1 MSKFRKLAAVPLKMP
16 KLDFSAAGL
25 AKLFEQDQ
33 TEDVFNQANIKQN
46 LSFLAS
52 LLAGWTD
59 RYSPSAFYHALET
72 DKNRGYNPTKDPKD
86 ATKHSQGAYEEISP
100 ELLKLV
106 EDFKKNPPKNL
117 KDLVSGQPISDLK
130 NISVPES
137 SNRYQSMRDKL
148 NPSNNNS
155 TNANL
160 QSRFTKTS
168 DKNNADQLKNVIP
181 KWTIED
187 VLSAMK
193 KVAAKEDYSVAERQ
207 MEMTNILSQY
217 EKEIAPLSQYLEKN
231 GIQPK

>member
-1 MSKFRKLAAVPLKMP
+1 MSKFRKVAAVPIKMP
-16 KLDFSAAGL
+16 KLDLSAAGL
-25 AKLFEQDQ
+25 AKLFQGNE
-33 TEDVFNQANIKQN
+33 TEDIFNQANIKQN

-72 DKNRGYNPTKDPKD
+72 DKNRGYND
-86 ATKHSQGAYEEISP
+86 TKHSQGAYEEISP

-117 KDLVSGQPISDLK
+117 KDLVSGQPISNLE

-137 SNRYQSMRDKL
+137 SNRYKSMRDKL
-148 NPSNNNS
+148 NPSTNNS
-155 TNANL
+155 ANANS
-160 QSRFTKTS
+160 QSRFIKTS
-168 DKNNADQLKNVIP
+168 DKNNADELKNVMP
-181 KWTIED
+181 KWSIQD
-187 VLSAMK
+187 VLSAME

-231 GIQPK
+231 GIQYK

>member
-1 MSKFRKLAAVPLKMP
+1 MSKFRKVAAVPIKP
-16 KLDFSAAGL
+16 KLDLSAAGL
-25 AKLFEQDQ
+25 AKLFQGNE
-33 TEDVFNQANIKQN
+33 TEDIFNQSNIKQN

-72 DKNRGYNPTKDPKD
+72 DKNRGYND
-86 ATKHSQGAYEEISP
+86 TKHSQGAYEEISP

-117 KDLVSGQPISDLK
+117 KDLVSGQPISNLE

-137 SNRYQSMRDKL
+137 SNRYKSMRERL
-148 NPSNNNS
+148 NPSTNNS
-155 TNANL
+155 ANANS
-160 QSRFTKTS
+160 QSRFIKTS
-168 DKNNADQLKNVIP
+168 DKNNSDELKNVMP
-181 KWTIED
+181 KWSIQD
-187 VLSAMK
+187 VLSAME

-231 GIQPK
+231 GIQYK

>member
-1 MSKFRKLAAVPLKMP
+1 MSKFRKVAAVPIKMP
-16 KLDFSAAGL
+16 KLDLSAAGL
-25 AKLFEQDQ
+25 AKLFQGNE
-33 TEDVFNQANIKQN
+33 TEDIFNQANIKQN

-72 DKNRGYNPTKDPKD
+72 DKNRGYND
-86 ATKHSQGAYEEISP
+86 TKHSQGAYEEISP

-117 KDLVSGQPISDLK
+117 KDLVSGQPISNLE

-137 SNRYQSMRDKL
+137 SNRYKSMRDKL
-148 NPSNNNS
+148 NPSINNS
-155 TNANL
+155 ANANS
-160 QSRFTKTS
+160 QSRFIKTS
-168 DKNNADQLKNVIP
+168 DKNNSDELKNVMP
-181 KWTIED
+181 KWSIQD
-187 VLSAMK
+187 VLSAME

-231 GIQPK
+231 GIQYK

>member
-1 MSKFRKLAAVPLKMP
+1 MP
-16 KLDFSAAGL
+16 KLDLSAAGL
-25 AKLFEQDQ
+25 AKLFQGNE
-33 TEDVFNQANIKQN
+33 TEDIFNQSNIKQN

-72 DKNRGYNPTKDPKD
+72 DKNRGYND
-86 ATKHSQGAYEEISP
+86 TKHSQGAYEEISP

-117 KDLVSGQPISDLK
+117 KDLVSGQPISNLE

-137 SNRYQSMRDKL
+137 SNRYKSMRDKL
-148 NPSNNNS
+148 NPSTNNS
-155 TNANL
+155 ANANS
-160 QSRFTKTS
+160 QSRFIKTS
-168 DKNNADQLKNVIP
+168 DKNNSDELKNVMP
-181 KWTIED
+181 KWSIQD
-187 VLSAMK
+187 VLSAME

-231 GIQPK
+231 GIQYK

>member
-1 MSKFRKLAAVPLKMP
+1 M
-16 KLDFSAAGL
+16 
-25 AKLFEQDQ
+25 
-33 TEDVFNQANIKQN
+33 
-46 LSFLAS
+46 SFLAS

-72 DKNRGYNPTKDPKD
+72 DKNRVFND
-86 ATKHSQGAYEEISP
+86 TKHSQGAYEEISP

-117 KDLVSGQPISDLK
+117 KDLVSGQPISNLE

-137 SNRYQSMRDKL
+137 SNRYKSMRDKL
-148 NPSNNNS
+148 NPSTNNS
-155 TNANL
+155 ANANS
-160 QSRFTKTS
+160 QSRFIKTS
-168 DKNNADQLKNVIP
+168 DKNNSDELKNVMP
-181 KWTIED
+181 KWSIQD
-187 VLSAMK
+187 VLSAME

-231 GIQPK
+231 GIQYK

>member
-1 MSKFRKLAAVPLKMP
+1 MSKFRKIAAVPLKMP

-25 AKLFEQDQ
+25 AKLFQGDQ

-72 DKNRGYNPTKDPKD
+72 DKNRGYND
-86 ATKHSQGAYEEISP
+86 TKHSQGAYEEISP

-148 NPSNNNS
+148 NPSSNNS
-155 TNANL
+155 ANANL
-160 QSRFTKTS
+160 QSRFIKTS
-168 DKNNADQLKNVIP
+168 NKNNANQLKNVIP

-187 VLSAMK
+187 VLSAME

>member
-1 MSKFRKLAAVPLKMP
+1 MSKFRKIAAVPLKMP
-16 KLDFSAAGL
+16 KLDLSAAGL
-25 AKLFEQDQ
+25 AKLFQGDQ
-33 TEDVFNQANIKQN
+33 TEDIFNQANIKQN

-72 DKNRGYNPTKDPKD
+72 DKNRGYNK
-86 ATKHSQGAYEEISP
+86 TKHSQGAYEEISP

-148 NPSNNNS
+148 NPSSNNS
-155 TNANL
+155 ANANL
-160 QSRFTKTS
+160 QSKFIKTS
-168 DKNNADQLKNVIP
+168 DKNNSDELKNVIP

-187 VLSAMK
+187 VLNAMGR
-193 KVAAKEDYSVAERQ
+193 VASKEGYSVAEKQ
-207 MEMTNILSQY
+207 QEMTNILSQY

>member
-1 MSKFRKLAAVPLKMP
+1 MSKFRKVAAVPIKMP
-16 KLDFSAAGL
+16 KLDLSAAGL
-25 AKLFEQDQ
+25 AKLFQGNQ
-33 TEDVFNQANIKQN
+33 TAEDVFNQSNIKQN

-72 DKNRGYNPTKDPKD
+72 DKNRGYND
-86 ATKHSQGAYEEISP
+86 TKHSQGAYEEISP

-117 KDLVSGQPISDLK
+117 KDLVSGQPISNLE

-137 SNRYQSMRDKL
+137 SNRYKSMRERL
-148 NPSNNNS
+148 NPSTNNS
-155 TNANL
+155 ANANS
-160 QSRFTKTS
+160 QSRFIKTS
-168 DKNNADQLKNVIP
+168 DKNNSDELKNVMP
-181 KWTIED
+181 KWSIQD
-187 VLSAMK
+187 VLSAME
-193 KVAAKEDYSVAERQ
+193 KVAAKENYSVAERQ

-231 GIQPK
+231 GIQYK

>member
-1 MSKFRKLAAVPLKMP
+1 MSKFRKIAAVPLKMP
-16 KLDFSAAGL
+16 KLDLSAAGL
-25 AKLFEQDQ
+25 AKLFQGDQ
-33 TEDVFNQANIKQN
+33 TEDIFNQANIKQN

-72 DKNRGYNPTKDPKD
+72 DKNRGYND
-86 ATKHSQGAYEEISP
+86 TKHSQGAYEEISP

-148 NPSNNNS
+148 NPSSNNS
-155 TNANL
+155 SNANS
-160 QSRFTKTS
+160 QSRFIKTS
-168 DKNNADQLKNVIP
+168 DKNNSDELKNVIP

-187 VLSAMK
+187 VLNAMGR
-193 KVAAKEDYSVAERQ
+193 VASEEGYSVAEKQ
-207 MEMTNILSQY
+207 QEMTNILSQY

>member
-1 MSKFRKLAAVPLKMP
+1 MSKFRKVAAVPIKMP
-16 KLDFSAAGL
+16 KLDLSAAGL
-25 AKLFEQDQ
+25 AKLFQGNE
-33 TEDVFNQANIKQN
+33 TEDIFNQANIKQN

-72 DKNRGYNPTKDPKD
+72 DKNRGYND
-86 ATKHSQGAYEEISP
+86 TKHSQGAYEEISP

-117 KDLVSGQPISDLK
+117 KDLVSGQPISNLE

-137 SNRYQSMRDKL
+137 SNRYKSMRDKL
-148 NPSNNNS
+148 NPPTNNS
-155 TNANL
+155 ANANS
-160 QSRFTKTS
+160 QSRFIKTS
-168 DKNNADQLKNVIP
+168 DKNNSDELKNVMP
-181 KWTIED
+181 KWSIQD
-187 VLSAMK
+187 VLSAME

-231 GIQPK
+231 GIQYK

>member
-1 MSKFRKLAAVPLKMP
+1 MSKFRKVAAVPIKMP
-16 KLDFSAAGL
+16 KLDLSAAGL
-25 AKLFEQDQ
+25 AKLFQGNE
-33 TEDVFNQANIKQN
+33 TEDVFNQSNIKQN

-72 DKNRGYNPTKDPKD
+72 DKNRGYND
-86 ATKHSQGAYEEISP
+86 TKHSQGAYEEISP

-117 KDLVSGQPISDLK
+117 KDLVSGQPISNLE

-137 SNRYQSMRDKL
+137 SNRYKSMRDKL
-148 NPSNNNS
+148 NPSTNNS
-155 TNANL
+155 ANANS
-160 QSRFTKTS
+160 QSRFIKTS
-168 DKNNADQLKNVIP
+168 DKNNSDELKNVMP
-181 KWTIED
+181 KWSIQD
-187 VLSAMK
+187 VLSAME
-193 KVAAKEDYSVAERQ
+193 KVAAKLDYSVAERQ

-231 GIQPK
+231 GIQYK

>member
-1 MSKFRKLAAVPLKMP
+1 MSKFRKVAAVPIKMP
-16 KLDFSAAGL
+16 KLDLSAAGL
-25 AKLFEQDQ
+25 AKLFQGNE
-33 TEDVFNQANIKQN
+33 TEDIFNQANIKQN

-72 DKNRGYNPTKDPKD
+72 DKNRGYND
-86 ATKHSQGAYEEISP
+86 TKHSQGAYEEISP

-117 KDLVSGQPISDLK
+117 KDLVSGQPISNLE

-137 SNRYQSMRDKL
+137 SNRYKSMRDKL
-148 NPSNNNS
+148 NPSINNS
-155 TNANL
+155 ANANS
-160 QSRFTKTS
+160 QSRFIKTS
-168 DKNNADQLKNVIP
+168 DKNNSDELKIVMP
-181 KWTIED
+181 KWSIQD
-187 VLSAMK
+187 VLSAME

-231 GIQPK
+231 GIQYK